1 MSHEKFKFTKSH
13 EWIETEGDVLRV
25 GISEHAQRVLGDIV
39 FVELPE
45 VGTEL
50 KKDDELLVVESP
62 KAAAEVYMPVDGEI
76 IEIND
81 ALDGTPDLINSSPY
95 EDGWIVK
102 VKVSNAADLDALMS
116 HDDYQK
122 MVEEGD

>member
-50 KKDDELLVVESP
+50 KKNDELLVVESP

-76 IEIND
+76 VEINE

-102 VKVSNAADLDALMS
+102 VKVSNAADLEALMS

>member
-1 MSHEKFKFTKSH
+1 MSHEKLKFTKSH

-62 KAAAEVYMPVDGEI
+62 KAAAEVYMPVDGEVM
-76 IEIND
+76 EIND
-81 ALDGTPDLINSSPY
+81 SLDGSPDLINSSPY

-102 VKVSNAADLDALMS
+102 VKVSNPDDLNELMN

-122 MVEEGD
+122 MVEGES